1 MKNYIEQLQVE
12 YQAILDKPLCR
23 ISDTDFQNYYDAV
36 SRIGSEIIDK
46 ARKLKEFEESL
57 CTLLNNLDSLRKK
70 QSLLEGFKSV
80 ATDPDEMMVIEKLMK
95 GLEA

>member
-1 MKNYIEQLQVE
+1 MKDYIEQLQVK

-23 ISDTDFQNYYDAV
+23 VDDADFPKYYDEVAV
-36 SRIGSEIIDK
+36 IGSEIIDK

-70 QSLLEGFKSV
+70 NL
-80 ATDPDEMMVIEKLMK
+80 
-95 GLEA
+95 